1 MNGNKNDLTDQILP
15 ILASDPIRAFNRT
28 TKDKPFYMV
37 YGEKPPTKIH
47 YDFNGALSE
56 SLRLSQLNPG
66 RKFFILQSVT
76 VTQSEILPVRTER
89 LVD

>member
-37 YGEKPPTKIH
+37 YGAPTKIH
-47 YDFNGALSE
+47 YDFNGTLSA

-76 VTQSEILPVRTER
+76 VTQS
-89 LVD
+89 